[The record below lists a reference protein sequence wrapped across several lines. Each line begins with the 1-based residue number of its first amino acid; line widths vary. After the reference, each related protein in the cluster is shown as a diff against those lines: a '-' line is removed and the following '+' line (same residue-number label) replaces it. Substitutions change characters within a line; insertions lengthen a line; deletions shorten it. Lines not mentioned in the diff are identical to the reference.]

1 MEDHLGQMLP
11 ERFLAVVH
19 SLLEIFDY
27 GTENFVVDRADFLD
41 NVVLEVL
48 RRFGVVSVDLV
59 FEIPPKKKIQGRQV
73 AGPRWPVYALREMT
87 RSPNFV
93 FRRSSVSVAVW
104 QVAPSC

>member
-1 MEDHLGQMLP
+1 MHNVQGGSWGDRQLIFLIKKTILTDFHSVKFIELLELGELCVEDHLGQMLP

-48 RRFGVVSVDLV
+48 RRFGVVRPCL
-59 FEIPPKKKIQGRQV
+59 
-73 AGPRWPVYALREMT
+73 
-87 RSPNFV
+87 
-93 FRRSSVSVAVW
+93 
-104 QVAPSC
+104 